1 MSPSQRAAAE
11 RLIAEHPT
19 LFMNDL
25 PDWCDDAFHLLREL
39 AAEPVVNQQ
48 MTTEPV
54 QEPVAYIDPRQLAA
68 GYVTLLCI
76 TRPEYR
82 SYADVAE
89 GIHYTPVY
97 LHPPQQPMRCPT
109 DGGECG
115 AGGYCRPEQRKPLT
129 PSMQAEVE
137 CDCLVAWNASTYGHS
152 AQDTVHPMFL
162 SAFLRGYRAAERAIT
177 GEQK

>member
-39 AAEPVVNQQ
+39 AEV
-48 MTTEPV
+48 PV

-97 LHPPQQPMRCPT
+97 LHPAQ
-109 DGGECG
+109 
-115 AGGYCRPEQRKPLT
+115 QRKPLT
-129 PSMQAEVE
+129 PSMQAEAE
-137 CDCLVAWNASTYGHS
+137 CDCLVAWHASTYGHS

-162 SAFLRGYRAAERAIT
+162 SAFLRGYRAAERAHGIT
-177 GEQK
+177 GEPT

>member
-1 MSPSQRAAAE
+1 MTPTQRAAAE

-39 AAEPVVNQQ
+39 AEV
-48 MTTEPV
+48 PV
-54 QEPVAYIDPRQLAA
+54 QEPVAYIDQRQLAA

-97 LHPPQQPMRCPT
+97 LHPPQQPMHCPK

-115 AGGYCRPEQRKPLT
+115 AGGYCRPEPVQCRPLT
-129 PSMQAEVE
+129 REQI
-137 CDCLVAWNASTYGHS
+137 
-152 AQDTVHPMFL
+152 DTVWSSLGSFTDRE
-162 SAFLRGYRAAERAIT
+162 SDYRIFARAIERAHGIT
-177 GEQK
+177 GEPT

>member
-1 MSPSQRAAAE
+1 MTPTQRAAAK

-54 QEPVAYIDPRQLAA
+54 QEPVAYIDQRQLAA

-97 LHPPQQPMRCPT
+97 LHPAQ
-109 DGGECG
+109 
-115 AGGYCRPEQRKPLT
+115 QRKPLKT
-129 PSMQAEVE
+129 AMEAEIE

-152 AQDTVHPMFL
+152 AHDTVHPMFL
-162 SAFLRGYRAAERAIT
+162 SAFIRGYRAAERAHGIT
-177 GEQK
+177 GEPT

>member
-39 AAEPVVNQQ
+39 AEV
-48 MTTEPV
+48 PV

-97 LHPPQQPMRCPT
+97 LHPAQ
-109 DGGECG
+109 
-115 AGGYCRPEQRKPLT
+115 QRKPLT

-162 SAFLRGYRAAERAIT
+162 SAYISGYRAAERAHGIT
-177 GEQK
+177 GEPT

>member
-1 MSPSQRAAAE
+1 MTPEQRAAAE

-39 AAEPVVNQQ
+39 AAEPVQK
-48 MTTEPV
+48 
-54 QEPVAYIDPRQLAA
+54 PVAYIDQRQLAA

-97 LHPPQQPMRCPT
+97 LHPPQQPMRCPE

-115 AGGYCRPEQRKPLT
+115 AGGYCRPEPQQRRPLT
-129 PSMQAEVE
+129 DEEA
-137 CDCLVAWNASTYGHS
+137 LAIIKSTPQEDVTQEGWIRR
-152 AQDTVHPMFL
+152 QRL
-162 SAFLRGYRAAERAIT
+162 SWVRAIERAHGIT
-177 GEQK
+177 GEQE

>member
-1 MSPSQRAAAE
+1 MNETQRAAAE
-11 RLIAEHPT
+11 RLADE
-19 LFMNDL
+19 LQRFDGADRESL
-25 PDWCDDAFHLLREL
+25 RDEAAALLREL
-39 AAEPVVNQQ
+39 LA
-48 MTTEPV
+48 EPV

-97 LHPPQQPMRCPT
+97 LHPAQQPMRCPT

-115 AGGYCRPEQRKPLT
+115 AGGYCRPEPQQRKPL
-129 PSMQAEVE
+129 SDEQVRQIVV
-137 CDCLVAWNASTYGHS
+137 DASTS
-152 AQDTVHPMFL
+152 W
-162 SAFLRGYRAAERAIT
+162 AFKRDGSTSMRIARAIERAHGI
-177 GEQK
+177 GEPT

>member
-39 AAEPVVNQQ
+39 AEV
-48 MTTEPV
+48 PV

-97 LHPPQQPMRCPT
+97 LHPAQ
-109 DGGECG
+109 
-115 AGGYCRPEQRKPLT
+115 QRKPLT
-129 PSMQAEVE
+129 PSMQAEAE
-137 CDCLVAWNASTYGHS
+137 CDCLVAWHASTYGHS

-162 SAFLRGYRAAERAIT
+162 SAFISGYRAAERAHGIT
-177 GEQK
+177 GEPT

>member
-1 MSPSQRAAAE
+1 MSPSQHAAAE

-39 AAEPVVNQQ
+39 AEV
-48 MTTEPV
+48 PV
-54 QEPVAYIDPRQLAA
+54 QEPVAYIDQRQLAA

-97 LHPPQQPMRCPT
+97 LHPAQ
-109 DGGECG
+109 
-115 AGGYCRPEQRKPLT
+115 QRKPLT
-129 PSMQAEVE
+129 DDEA
-137 CDCLVAWNASTYGHS
+137 LA
-152 AQDTVHPMFL
+152 L
-162 SAFLRGYRAAERAIT
+162 IRATPQEDVTREGWSRRQRFSWVRAIERPHGIT
-177 GEQK
+177 GEPT

>member
-1 MSPSQRAAAE
+1 MTPTQRAAAE
-11 RLIAEHPT
+11 RLAFEQWY
-19 LFMNDL
+19 DAQ
-25 PDWCDDAFHLLREL
+25 PDGRISPWDVWQAAALLREL
-39 AAEPVVNQQ
+39 LA
-48 MTTEPV
+48 EPV
-54 QEPVAYIDPRQLAA
+54 QEPVAYIDQRQLAA

-97 LHPPQQPMRCPT
+97 LHPAQ
-109 DGGECG
+109 
-115 AGGYCRPEQRKPLT
+115 QRKPLT

-162 SAFLRGYRAAERAIT
+162 SAFISGYRAAERAHGIT
-177 GEQK
+177 GEPT

>member
-39 AAEPVVNQQ
+39 AEV
-48 MTTEPV
+48 PV

-97 LHPPQQPMRCPT
+97 LHPAQ
-109 DGGECG
+109 
-115 AGGYCRPEQRKPLT
+115 QRKPLT

-162 SAFLRGYRAAERAIT
+162 SAFLSGYRAAERAIT